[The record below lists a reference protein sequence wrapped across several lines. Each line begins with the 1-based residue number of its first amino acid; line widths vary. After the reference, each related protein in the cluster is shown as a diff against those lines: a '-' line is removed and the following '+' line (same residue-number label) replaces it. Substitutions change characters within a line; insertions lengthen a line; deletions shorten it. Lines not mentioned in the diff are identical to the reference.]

1 MFIIGI
7 YLFNEACISKPH
19 QYLETH
25 LTWGLC
31 PISRQAF
38 ETGYYTSNAGS
49 NYQLTHRYL
58 EKEMAMMNSF
68 TKFCISIQFRIAC
81 ALAISFGVLL
91 APAVSYAQ
99 DFPLK
104 PVKVVV
110 PYSAGGPTD
119 LMARAI
125 AKYMAHATGQMF
137 TIENRGG
144 AGGTIGTAAVARSAP
159 DGYTL
164 VVNGTL
170 AHALGPM
177 LRPKSAGYAVAEMSA
192 VGIFSSSS
200 NFLVVSPSLNVKTVK
215 ELISRAKAEDGKLA
229 FSSAGQAS
237 NPHLGA
243 ELFKALAGVQ
253 MEHIA
258 YKGVSDTVN
267 DLVSG
272 RVPVAFAS
280 PSLAL
285 PLLKDN
291 RILALATTGEKRMKG
306 WDQLPT
312 IAEAGVPGY
321 VFESTYILAAPGKT
335 PAPVMARLNALLQQA
350 LEDPETRIA
359 LEKLGL
365 EPMKN
370 STSQADQLVM
380 AEYKRWEDI
389 IKRLDIKQD

>member
-1 MFIIGI
+1 MRS
-7 YLFNEACISKPH
+7 LFGSNSSSPFAPIAA
-19 QYLETH
+19 
-25 LTWGLC
+25 LC
-31 PISRQAF
+31 LAWAVFVAPIS
-38 ETGYYTSNAGS
+38 S
-49 NYQLTHRYL
+49 
-58 EKEMAMMNSF
+58 
-68 TKFCISIQFRIAC
+68 
-81 ALAISFGVLL
+81 V
-91 APAVSYAQ
+91 AQ
-99 DFPLK
+99 DFPSK
-104 PVKVVV
+104 PVRVIV

-125 AKYMAHATGQMF
+125 AKYMASASGQMF
-137 TIENRGG
+137 TVENRGG

-177 LRPKSAGYAVAEMSA
+177 LRPKTAGYVVQEMSA

-200 NFLVVSPSLNVKTVK
+200 NFLVVSPSLQVKTVR
-215 ELISRAKAEDGKLA
+215 ELITRAKAEEGKLA

-243 ELFKALAGVQ
+243 ELFKSLAGVP

-291 RILALATTGEKRMKG
+291 RIVALATTGEKRMKG
-306 WDQLPT
+306 WEQLPT

-321 VFESTYILAAPGKT
+321 VFESTYVLAAPGKT
-335 PAPVMARLNALLQQA
+335 PASVMSRLNTLLQQA
-350 LEDPETRIA
+350 LEDPETRTA

-365 EPMKN
+365 ETMKN
-370 STSQADQLVM
+370 TTAQADQLVM
-380 AEYKRWEDI
+380 MELKRWEDI
-389 IKRLDIKQD
+389 IKRLDIRQD

>member
-1 MFIIGI
+1 MKLMMG
-7 YLFNEACISKPH
+7 SD
-19 QYLETH
+19 
-25 LTWGLC
+25 LTRQGRLVATVGLVLTLLVN
-31 PISRQAF
+31 PI
-38 ETGYYTSNAGS
+38 TS
-49 NYQLTHRYL
+49 T
-58 EKEMAMMNSF
+58 
-68 TKFCISIQFRIAC
+68 
-81 ALAISFGVLL
+81 
-91 APAVSYAQ
+91 AQ
-99 DFPLK
+99 DFPNK
-104 PVKVVV
+104 PVRVVV

-125 AKYMAHATGQMF
+125 AKYMASASGQMF
-137 TIENRGG
+137 TVENRGG
-144 AGGTIGTAAVARSAP
+144 AGGTIGTAAVSRSTP

-177 LRPKSAGYAVAEMSA
+177 LRPKTAGYTVPEMSA

-215 ELISRAKAEDGKLA
+215 DLIARAKADDGKLA

-243 ELFKALAGVQ
+243 ELFKSLASVQ

-291 RILALATTGEKRMKG
+291 RIVALATTGEKRMKG
-306 WDQLPT
+306 WEQLPT

-321 VFESTYILAAPGKT
+321 VFESTYIMAAPGKT

-350 LEDPETRIA
+350 LDDPETRIA

-365 EPMKN
+365 ETMKN
-370 STSQADQLVM
+370 TTPQADQLVM
-380 AEYKRWEDI
+380 TELKRWEDI
-389 IKRLDIKQD
+389 IKRLDIRQD

>member
-1 MFIIGI
+1 MRFS
-7 YLFNEACISKPH
+7 F
-19 QYLETH
+19 
-25 LTWGLC
+25 
-31 PISRQAF
+31 
-38 ETGYYTSNAGS
+38 GS
-49 NYQLTHRYL
+49 NSSSPLVP
-58 EKEMAMMNSF
+58 MAAWCLAWAVF
-68 TKFCISIQFRIAC
+68 AAPIPSI
-81 ALAISFGVLL
+81 
-91 APAVSYAQ
+91 AQ
-99 DFPLK
+99 DFPSK
-104 PVKVVV
+104 PVRVIV

-125 AKYMAHATGQMF
+125 AKYMASASGQMF
-137 TIENRGG
+137 TVENRGG
-144 AGGTIGTAAVARSAP
+144 AGGTIGTAAVARSTP

-177 LRPKSAGYAVAEMSA
+177 LRPKTAGYVVQEMSA

-200 NFLVVSPSLNVKTVK
+200 NFLVVSPSLQVKSVRD
-215 ELISRAKAEDGKLA
+215 LITRAKAEDGKLA

-243 ELFKALAGVQ
+243 ELFKALAGVP

-306 WDQLPT
+306 WEQLPT

-335 PAPVMARLNALLQQA
+335 PASVMSRLNTLLQQA
-350 LEDPETRIA
+350 LEDPETRTA

-365 EPMKN
+365 ETMKN
-370 STSQADQLVM
+370 TTTQADQLVM
-380 AEYKRWEDI
+380 MELKRWEDI
-389 IKRLDIKQD
+389 IKRLDIRQD

>member
-1 MFIIGI
+1 MRFFNTARPQKPIGSI
-7 YLFNEACISKPH
+7 LA
-19 QYLETH
+19 
-25 LTWGLC
+25 LC
-31 PISRQAF
+31 LGF
-38 ETGYYTSNAGS
+38 VVM
-49 NYQLTHRYL
+49 H
-58 EKEMAMMNSF
+58 
-68 TKFCISIQFRIAC
+68 
-81 ALAISFGVLL
+81 
-91 APAVSYAQ
+91 APTTASAQ
-99 DFPLK
+99 DFPNK
-104 PVKVVV
+104 PVRIVV

-125 AKYMAHATGQMF
+125 AKYMASASGQVV
-137 TIENRGG
+137 TVENRGG
-144 AGGTIGTAAVARSAP
+144 AGGTIGTAAVARSNP

-177 LRPKSAGYAVAEMSA
+177 LRPKTAGYTVQEMSA

-200 NFLVVSPSLNVKTVK
+200 NFLVVSPSLHVKTVK
-215 ELISRAKAEDGKLA
+215 DLITRAKAEDGKLS

-243 ELFKALAGVQ
+243 ELFKSLANVP
-253 MEHIA
+253 MEHIP
-258 YKGVSDTVN
+258 YKGVSDSVN

-306 WDQLPT
+306 WEQLPT

-335 PAPVMARLNALLQQA
+335 PAPVMAKLNALLQQA
-350 LEDPETRIA
+350 LDDPETKAA

-370 STSQADQLVM
+370 TASQADQLVM
-380 AEYKRWEDI
+380 VEFKRWEDI
-389 IKRLDIKQD
+389 IKRLDIRQD

>member
-1 MFIIGI
+1 MMALLGWSRTT
-7 YLFNEACISKPH
+7 SKFRTAVVLAMASAFWMLP
-19 QYLETH
+19 
-25 LTWGLC
+25 LC
-31 PISRQAF
+31 
-38 ETGYYTSNAGS
+38 SNA
-49 NYQLTHRYL
+49 
-58 EKEMAMMNSF
+58 
-68 TKFCISIQFRIAC
+68 
-81 ALAISFGVLL
+81 
-91 APAVSYAQ
+91 Q
-99 DFPLK
+99 DYPVK
-104 PVKVVV
+104 PVKIVV

-125 AKYMAHATGQMF
+125 CKYMAQATGHMF
-137 TIENRGG
+137 TVENRGG

-177 LRPKSAGYAVAEMSA
+177 LRPKTAGYSIAEMSA

-200 NFLVVSPSLNVKTVK
+200 NFLVVSPSLNIKTVK
-215 ELISRAKAEDGKLA
+215 ELVAKAKAEDGKLA

-243 ELFKALAGVQ
+243 ELFKSLAGVQ

-291 RILALATTGEKRMKG
+291 RIVALATTGEKRMKG

-350 LEDPETRIA
+350 LEDPETRAA

-370 STSQADQLVM
+370 STAQADQLVLT
-380 AEYKRWEDI
+380 EYKRWEDI
-389 IKRLDIKQD
+389 VKRLDIKQD

>member
-1 MFIIGI
+1 MKFLIGSN
-7 YLFNEACISKPH
+7 LMGEGGSISAFC
-19 QYLETH
+19 LA
-25 LTWGLC
+25 LALLAA
-31 PISRQAF
+31 PIS
-38 ETGYYTSNAGS
+38 
-49 NYQLTHRYL
+49 
-58 EKEMAMMNSF
+58 
-68 TKFCISIQFRIAC
+68 SI
-81 ALAISFGVLL
+81 
-91 APAVSYAQ
+91 AQ
-99 DFPLK
+99 EFPTK
-104 PVKVVV
+104 PVRVVV

-125 AKYMAHATGQMF
+125 AKYMASASGQMI

-144 AGGTIGTAAVARSAP
+144 AGGTIGTAVVARSSP

-177 LRPKSAGYAVAEMSA
+177 LRPKTAGYSVQEMSA
-192 VGIFSSSS
+192 VGVFSSSS
-200 NFLVVSPSLNVKTVK
+200 NFLVVSPSLNVKTVRD
-215 ELISRAKAEDGKLA
+215 LITRAKAEDGKLA

-243 ELFKALAGVQ
+243 ELFKSLASVQ

-291 RILALATTGEKRMKG
+291 RIVALATTGEKRMKG
-306 WDQLPT
+306 WEQLPT

-350 LEDPETRIA
+350 LEDPETRVA

-365 EPMKN
+365 ETMKN
-370 STSQADQLVM
+370 TTSQADHLVM
-380 AEYKRWEDI
+380 TELKRWEDI
-389 IKRLDIKQD
+389 VKRLDLKQD

>member
-1 MFIIGI
+1 MRS
-7 YLFNEACISKPH
+7 LFGSNSSSPFAPIAA
-19 QYLETH
+19 
-25 LTWGLC
+25 LC
-31 PISRQAF
+31 LAWVVFVAPIS
-38 ETGYYTSNAGS
+38 
-49 NYQLTHRYL
+49 
-58 EKEMAMMNSF
+58 SF
-68 TKFCISIQFRIAC
+68 
-81 ALAISFGVLL
+81 
-91 APAVSYAQ
+91 AQ
-99 DFPLK
+99 DFPSK
-104 PVKVVV
+104 PVRVIV

-125 AKYMAHATGQMF
+125 AKYMASASGQMF
-137 TIENRGG
+137 TVENRGG

-177 LRPKSAGYAVAEMSA
+177 LRPKTAGYVVQEMSA

-200 NFLVVSPSLNVKTVK
+200 NFLVVSPSLQVKTVRD
-215 ELISRAKAEDGKLA
+215 LITRAKAEEGKLA

-243 ELFKALAGVQ
+243 ELFKSLAGVP

-291 RILALATTGEKRMKG
+291 RIVALATTGEKRMKG
-306 WDQLPT
+306 WEQLPT

-321 VFESTYILAAPGKT
+321 VFESTYVLAAPGKT
-335 PAPVMARLNALLQQA
+335 PASVMSRLNTLLQQA
-350 LEDPETRIA
+350 LEDAETRTA

-365 EPMKN
+365 ETMKN
-370 STSQADQLVM
+370 TTAQADQLVM
-380 AEYKRWEDI
+380 MELKRWEDI
-389 IKRLDIKQD
+389 IKRLDIRQD

>member
-1 MFIIGI
+1 MNL
-7 YLFNEACISKPH
+7 LF
-19 QYLETH
+19 
-25 LTWGLC
+25 
-31 PISRQAF
+31 
-38 ETGYYTSNAGS
+38 GS
-49 NYQLTHRYL
+49 NWLGP
-58 EKEMAMMNSF
+58 
-68 TKFCISIQFRIAC
+68 CGRIAAFC
-81 ALAISFGVLL
+81 LALSATALPITS
-91 APAVSYAQ
+91 AAQ
-99 DFPLK
+99 DFPTK
-104 PVKVVV
+104 PVRIVV

-125 AKYMAHATGQMF
+125 AKYMASASGQMF
-137 TIENRGG
+137 TVENRGG
-144 AGGTIGTAAVARSAP
+144 AGGTIGTAVVARSAP

-177 LRPKSAGYAVAEMSA
+177 LRPKTAGYTVQEMSA

-200 NFLVVSPSLNVKTVK
+200 NFLVVSPSLNVKTVR
-215 ELISRAKAEDGKLA
+215 ELINRAKADDGKLA

-243 ELFKALAGVQ
+243 ELFKSLAGVP

-291 RILALATTGEKRMKG
+291 RIVALATTGEKRMKG
-306 WDQLPT
+306 WEQLPT

-321 VFESTYILAAPGKT
+321 VFESTYILAAPGKI

-350 LEDPETRIA
+350 LDDAETRAA

-365 EPMKN
+365 ETMKN
-370 STSQADQLVM
+370 TTSQADQLVM
-380 AEYKRWEDI
+380 TELKRWEDI
-389 IKRLDIKQD
+389 VKRLDLKQD